1 MRLWID
7 LANSPHVPFFRAL
20 ANRFVA
26 AGHEIEITAREFAET
41 IPLARAAGF
50 APEVVGAHAGRAVSA
65 KAGRLMSRAWALAAW
80 ARGRRF
86 DLAIS
91 HNSYS
96 QILAARALGLRTI
109 TLMDSGLIEAVYQRD
124 TSKPDTQRYEVQA
137 PEDGSQVE
145 LTALLDN
152 NSKVVTTD
160 AFKAAD
166 IVSEPVATSEARL
179 PRATSSAAGAFDEPQ
194 HTMDSHSAAG
204 PSVGALRGVRF
215 ASSGDQDSN
224 AVYLRHF
231 FGLVDRGLKDILNG
245 EPLFLAGVREELALY
260 RKTAK
265 YPHIFESECHGN
277 AEHSSLDQVAK
288 HAAAGALREYRLAA
302 DRALGAL
309 PEIREKLAGDPAAV
323 LKAATEGRARQIF
336 AAEEGA
342 PKEALNAAVVEGLR
356 TGAEAFT
363 YPGKELLE
371 FGAIA
376 AALRY

>member
-1 MRLWID
+1 MTPAINIASKLLNFDD
-7 LANSPHVPFFRAL
+7 LKLLSQHPGPCVTISIPAYQPGAGGGTRHAHLRHLTQTAAEQVRHL
-20 ANRFVA
+20 NR
-26 AGHEIEITAREFAET
+26 
-41 IPLARAAGF
+41 
-50 APEVVGAHAGRAVSA
+50 PEVAEDMEIALEMLAGTLDDGHGGPGVTLFCAPGFTAAYETPGVRADSVTVGAY
-65 KAGRLMSRAWALAAW
+65 
-80 ARGRRF
+80 F
-86 DLAIS
+86 DLLPLVTAAQTPSHFFVLGIS
-91 HNSYS
+91 KHRPRLFHYS
-96 QILAARALGLRTI
+96 NGR
-109 TLMDSGLIEAVYQRD
+109 IE
-124 TSKPDTQRYEVQA
+124 
-137 PEDGSQVE
+137 E
-145 LTALLDN
+145 LELPA
-152 NSKVVTTD
+152 SVP
-160 AFKAAD
+160 
-166 IVSEPVATSEARL
+166 VSLE
-179 PRATSSAAGAFDEPQ
+179 AAGAFDEPQ

-323 LKAATEGRARQIF
+323 LKAATEGRVRQIF
-336 AAEEGA
+336 VAEAGS

-356 TGAEAFT
+356 TGAEIFT
-363 YPGKELLE
+363 YPGKELPE

-376 AALRY
+376 AVLRY